1 MPSLMASRGTSNEG
15 VRAGRDDRPRVRANR
30 VRHPSANWDCVRH
43 AAQTFGSLSD
53 VLSRYVEAGAEK
65 YWERVT
71 R

>member
-1 MPSLMASRGTSNEG
+1 MS
-15 VRAGRDDRPRVRANR
+15 RAGDPRALSS
-30 VRHPSANWDCVRH
+30 RHPAAVDTVLISAGSYPRAEWYS
-43 AAQTFGSLSD
+43 FGSLSD